1 MNRICSIGRFAC
13 LLAGLALAGRDPLT
27 KGAKSRVRRRL
38 ALVAAVAGLV
48 VPLAAAAPSPRC
60 APPG

>member
-1 MNRICSIGRFAC
+1 MNRICSIGRFAR
-13 LLAGLALAGRDPLT
+13 LSAELALTVRNSLT
-27 KGAKSRVRRRL
+27 KAWSRIRYRL